1 MQRKAVIERIRRM
14 KGKGTQAALAAKLG
28 ITPGH
33 LSEILSGKKNPGKQT
48 VKNLAG
54 IKAEKETV
62 YHEVKR

>member
-33 LSEILSGKKNPGKQT
+33 LSEILSGKKNPGEKA
-48 VKNLAG
+48 VRHLKG
-54 IKAEKETV
+54 IKAAKKTIYEAA
-62 YHEVKR
+62 R